1 MENSRKQFLFP
12 FHKHGSILII
22 SIWVLVL
29 FSILSLALY
38 KIISPQLKLVRAQ
51 EEVIICPYLAKAA
64 YTYATLEKKK
74 DKTTY
79 DSLGKLRRERKKDLG
94 RGSFVYTVLDEESKI
109 NINTA
114 STEVILRLPGL
125 DDTELVQNIIQ
136 SELRPFHYKEE
147 ILLVKGMTRET
158 YDKFKDFITVYTDG
172 KVNINTA
179 PAEVLQALGMSAAL
193 IKSINTFRIGKDE
206 VEFTSDDRFFS
217 DTGAIIDS
225 LRKVEML
232 YETDQ
237 AMLLQLITQG
247 LITVS
252 SENLCLR
259 VETAIVSKPAMKY
272 NIVMDKEKIKEWREY

>member
-1 MENSRKQFLFP
+1 MENSRKQFLSP
-12 FHKHGSILII
+12 FHSRASILII
-22 SIWVLVL
+22 CIWVLVL

-51 EEVIICPYLAKAA
+51 EEAIICPYLAKAA
-64 YTYATLEKKK
+64 YTYAAKELKK

-79 DSLGKLRRERKKDLG
+79 DSLEELRKERKKDLG
-94 RGSFVYTVLDEESKI
+94 RGSFVYTIIDEESKI

-114 STEVILRLPGL
+114 SGEIILRLPGL
-125 DDTELVQNIIQ
+125 DDPELVQNILQ

-147 ILLVKGMTRET
+147 ILLVKGMTQET
-158 YDKFKDFITVYTDG
+158 YDKFKDLITVFSNG

-179 PAEVLQALGMSAAL
+179 PLEVLQALGMSSAL
-193 IKSINTFRIGKDE
+193 IKAINTFRIGKDE
-206 VEFTSDDRFFS
+206 IELTSDDRFFS
-217 DTGAIIDS
+217 DTGEIIDS

-232 YETDQ
+232 YEADE

-247 LITVS
+247 SISAS
-252 SENLCLR
+252 SENLCLQ

-272 NIVMDKEKIKEWREY
+272 NIVMDKEKIKQWQEY

>member
-1 MENSRKQFLFP
+1 MENSRKQFLSP
-12 FHKHGSILII
+12 FHSRASILII

-51 EEVIICPYLAKAA
+51 EEATICPYLAKAA
-64 YTYATLEKKK
+64 YTYAALEKKK

-79 DSLGKLRRERKKDLG
+79 DSLGELRRERKKDLG
-94 RGSFVYTVLDEESKI
+94 RGSFVYTIVDEESKI

-147 ILLVKGMTRET
+147 ILLVKEMTQET
-158 YDKFKDFITVYTDG
+158 YDKFKDFITVYSSG
-172 KVNINTA
+172 KVNINSA
-179 PAEVLQALGMSAAL
+179 PVEVLQALGMSAAL
-193 IKSINTFRIGKDE
+193 IKAINTF
-206 VEFTSDDRFFS
+206 RFFS
-217 DTGAIIDS
+217 DTGGIIDG
-225 LRKVEML
+225 LREVEML
-232 YETDQ
+232 YEADQ

-252 SENLCLR
+252 SASLCLQ
-259 VETAIVSKPAMKY
+259 VETAIVSKPARKY
-272 NIVMDKEKIKEWREY
+272 NIVMDKEKIKQWQEY